1 MIMVRNPKISII
13 VPVYKVEKFL
23 SECVSSILT
32 QSFRDFE
39 LVLVDDGS
47 PDECPQMCDKYSL
60 NDPRVV
66 TFHKKN
72 GGLSSAR
79 NFGLDHAKGRYIM
92 FVDSDDLLAEDA
104 LERLYNEIITTNA
117 DVVLGRIIR
126 FDAKSGKSRP
136 YTHLEDYKEMS
147 GKQTLEMLL
156 KGNPLNIS
164 VCGGMYKRE
173 VWDEVRMPVGYVC
186 EDWYI
191 MPDIYLQ
198 KDIAV
203 VFLPMLVYLYRD
215 NAQSTMSGMY
225 CHCNSQVIDVAERVI
240 QTIKQIDNELYYKT
254 LWSNIKRVWKYVG
267 IIYSQKRR
275 KDELD
280 FLSKVRIFIKS
291 YWTDLINADKM
302 NTEERLGVWAFCFC
316 EPICRLLYMLKY
328 SKTD

>member
-1 MIMVRNPKISII
+1 MVRNPEISII
-13 VPVYKVEKFL
+13 VPVYKVEKYL
-23 SECVSSILT
+23 VECLNSILY
-32 QSFRDFE
+32 QSFKDFE
-39 LVLVDDGS
+39 LLLVDDGS
-47 PDECPQMCDKYSL
+47 PDRCPQICDEYVLKDS
-60 NDPRVV
+60 RVV

-72 GGLSSAR
+72 GGLASAR
-79 NFGLDHAKGRYIM
+79 NCGLDHAKGRYIV

-104 LERLYNEIITTNA
+104 LKHLYSEITTTNA
-117 DVVLGRIIR
+117 DVVLGKVIR
-126 FDAKSGKSRP
+126 FDAENRKSRP
-136 YTHLEDYKEMS
+136 YTHLEDYKEMN

-173 VWDEVRMPVGYVC
+173 VWDGVRMPVGYIC

-198 KDIAV
+198 KDVAV
-203 VFLPMLVYLYRD
+203 VFSPMLLYLYRD

-225 CHCNSQVIDVAERVI
+225 RHCNSQVIDVAEHVI
-240 QTIKQIDNELYYKT
+240 QTIKRIDNELYHKT

-275 KDELD
+275 KDEFD

-291 YWTDLINADKM
+291 YWADLISAGKM
-302 NTEERLGVWAFCFC
+302 NTEERLGVGTFCFC

-328 SKTD
+328 SKTI

>member
-225 CHCNSQVIDVAERVI
+225 RHYNSQVIDVAERVI

>member
-1 MIMVRNPKISII
+1 MVRNPKISII

-225 CHCNSQVIDVAERVI
+225 RHCNSQVIDVAERVI

-302 NTEERLGVWAFCFC
+302 NTEERLGVWA
-316 EPICRLLYMLKY
+316 PSIAAVSRLA
-328 SKTD
+328 SVIF

>member
-47 PDECPQMCDKYSL
+47 PDECPQKCDKYSL

-225 CHCNSQVIDVAERVI
+225 RHCNSQVIDVAERVI

>member
-72 GGLSSAR
+72 GGMSSAR

-225 CHCNSQVIDVAERVI
+225 RHCNSQVIDVAERVI

-316 EPICRLLYMLKY
+316 EPICILLYMLKY

>member
-72 GGLSSAR
+72 GGMSSAR

-225 CHCNSQVIDVAERVI
+225 RHCNSQVIDVAERVI

-302 NTEERLGVWAFCFC
+302 NTEERLGVWDFCFC